1 MDDAATLIRTVVRSL
16 YPDNPRHILSVDLLL
31 NHRMLSVDDMGVL
44 LNSTPKEIRSSLN
57 VLRNS
62 RLISHCYLF
71 QQREDNPK
79 SRPFNRDHYYI
90 DHRKSI
96 DAIKYRVMK
105 LRKKVESL
113 YALDETKRKD
123 WVCPRCKSE
132 YEELEVLDKINDQGF
147 YCDRCGTTL
156 IMNEAANRDRGS
168 HEKIRR
174 LNDQLAKFDEL
185 IVRVDTQ
192 IDMLPPSLN
201 EQDEAAVNRYESNK
215 IRVQWPKGK
224 EPPKY
229 TTMARSKNKDK
240 QLEQIK
246 AENLQINLTSGQ
258 EQEREER
265 ERQEQRKKDMAKQNM
280 MPDWYVQSAVGQKE
294 AAAAV
299 AAESS
304 SNGVKSEDADVKAPT
319 LVGAK
324 KEEEDEKKPDLMSLP
339 RTAQE
344 NEYAEYLAEME
355 REAEEQRRQ
364 EEEAEDDGEEDDE
377 VDFEDVVPS
386 DAGTPSM
393 SQQTDGSGKVADVR
407 TPVPASVAKPVNGVK
422 RDLDDDDEESS
433 EANTPAAAKR
443 VKLEEAVGNGVVPVR
458 VKDEDSEEDE
468 GDFEDAM

>member
-1 MDDAATLIRTVVRSL
+1 
-16 YPDNPRHILSVDLLL
+16 
-31 NHRMLSVDDMGVL
+31 
-44 LNSTPKEIRSSLN
+44 
-57 VLRNS
+57 
-62 RLISHCYLF
+62 
-71 QQREDNPK
+71 
-79 SRPFNRDHYYI
+79 
-90 DHRKSI
+90 
-96 DAIKYRVMK
+96 MK

-174 LNDQLAKFDEL
+174 LNDQLARFDEL

-224 EPPKY
+224 QPPRY
-229 TTMARSKNKDK
+229 ITMARSKNKEK

-299 AAESS
+299 TAESS
-304 SNGVKSEDADVKAPT
+304 SNGVKSEDVDVKDPS

-355 REAEEQRRQ
+355 REAEEQRRK
-364 EEEAEDDGEEDDE
+364 EEEADDDGEEDDDVE
-377 VDFEDVVPS
+377 FEDVAPS
-386 DAGTPSM
+386 DVGTPSM

-407 TPVPASVAKPVNGVK
+407 TPVPTSVAKPVNGIK
-422 RDLDDDDEESS
+422 RDLDDDDDESS
-433 EANTPAAAKR
+433 EANTPAATKR
-443 VKLEEAVGNGVVPVR
+443 VKLEETVVNGIIPSR
-458 VKDEDSEEDE
+458 PKDEDSEEED